1 MISYL
6 RQETYYL
13 TIVSLNLM
21 SILTFDVL
29 EQIVNILLVSTVEN
43 DRLVVGDSLHVDVYL
58 EIRVMVLLL
67 F

>member
-1 MISYL
+1 VISYL